1 MVVSAP
7 PILIWGAGAIGGS
20 IGACLARAGQDV
32 LFVDSDAA
40 HVAAMNANG
49 LKITGPVEE
58 YCVPARASLPGAVTG
73 TFDRVLLCVK
83 AHHTPAAMAMLAPH
97 LAEDGYVASFQNG
110 LNELVIA
117 ECVGRARTIGAF
129 VNFGADYLEPGVV
142 HFGGR
147 GAFVLGELDGSQTLR
162 LRDLHRLAQVFEPKA
177 EMTDNILGYLWGKL
191 GYGALLFA
199 TALTNASICEA
210 LEARGPRAL
219 YRALAGEAVAVALSQ
234 GIAPIGFNGYHPEA
248 FAPHAAA
255 ALADASF
262 AEMVAHNARSA
273 KTHSGI
279 WRDLAV
285 RKRVTEVDAQLGP
298 VVAFGRERKI
308 ATPVTQR
315 LIAMIH
321 EVETG
326 ARPLHWD
333 NLADLD
339 TARLAG

>member
-7 PILIWGAGAIGGS
+7 PVLIWGTGAIGGS

-40 HVAAMNANG
+40 HVAAMNGKG
-49 LKITGPVEE
+49 LRLTGPIEE
-58 YCVPARASLPGAVTG
+58 FCVPARAALPGDVTG
-73 TFDRVLLCVK
+73 TFGRVLLCVK

-97 LAEDGYVASFQNG
+97 LAPDGYVASFQNG

-117 ECVGRARTIGAF
+117 ECIGRARTIGAF

-147 GAFVLGELDGSQTLR
+147 GAFVLGELDGKLTPR

-177 EMTDNILGYLWGKL
+177 ELTDNILGYLWGKL

-210 LEARGPRAL
+210 LEARGPRPM
-219 YRALAGEAVAVALSQ
+219 YRALAGEAVAVALAE
-234 GIAPIGFNGYHPEA
+234 GVTPIGFNGYHPEA
-248 FAPHAAA
+248 FAPGAA
-255 ALADASF
+255 ALADQSF

-298 VVAFGRERKI
+298 IVAFGQERKI

-326 ARPLHWD
+326 ARPLGWD
-333 NLADLD
+333 NLAALD
-339 TARLAG
+339 AARLDR